1 MNLPAAGLRLAAA
14 ALSAALPVLAAEA
27 ADSRP
32 DPASRAGARS
42 SR

>member
-14 ALSAALPVLAAEA
+14 ALSAALPVLAEEA
-27 ADSRP
+27 AGAVDRTRP
-32 DPASRAGARS
+32 PCRGPS